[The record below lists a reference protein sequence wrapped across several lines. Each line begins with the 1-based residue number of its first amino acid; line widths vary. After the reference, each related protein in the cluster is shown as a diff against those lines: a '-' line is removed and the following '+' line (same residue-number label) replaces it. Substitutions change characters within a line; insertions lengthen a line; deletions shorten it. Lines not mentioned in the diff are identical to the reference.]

1 MKTVGIIGGIA
12 PESTIAYYR
21 SIIAA
26 YRAQRPDGSYPP
38 ILLNSIDLKRL
49 LDLVGA
55 NEREQLIQFLVE
67 ELHKLARA
75 GAAFA
80 VLASNTPHLVFD
92 ELQQRSPLPLLSIVE
107 AACAAAQQLGVKKV
121 GLFGT
126 RFTMQGGFYQTV
138 FQRAEIEVAVPEPD
152 EQAFIHE
159 RYLGELAHAV
169 FLPETR
175 TALLSIAERMRE
187 RQGIQA
193 LILGGTELP
202 LILTEA
208 AHQGLPFLDTTDIH
222 VARIVAQMLS

>member
-1 MKTVGIIGGIA
+1 MKTLGIIGGIA

-26 YRAQRPDGSYPP
+26 YRAQRPDGSYPN

-55 NEREQLIQFLVE
+55 NEREQLVEFLIG

-92 ELQQRSPLPLLSIVE
+92 ELQRVSPLPLLSIVE
-107 AACAAAQQLGVKKV
+107 ATCEAAQQLGIKKA

-126 RFTMQGGFYQTV
+126 RFTMQGGFYQAI
-138 FQRAEIEVAVPEPD
+138 FERAGIEVVLPEAA
-152 EQAFIHE
+152 EQVYLHE
-159 RYLGELAHAV
+159 KYLGELAHAV
-169 FLPETR
+169 LLPETR
-175 TALLSIAERMRE
+175 AGLLTIVDRLRTQ
-187 RQGIQA
+187 QGIEA

-208 AHQGLPFLDTTDIH
+208 AHEGLPFLDTTSIH

>member
-55 NEREQLIQFLVE
+55 NEREQLIQFLVG